1 MTGAGDRLCRDCGAF
16 GADAPAGRCG
26 NCGSPR
32 IVAHAELASLEVAH
46 VDCDAFYAAVEKRD
60 RPELRDRP
68 VIVGGGR
75 RGVVSTACYMA
86 RLYGVG
92 SAMPMFKALAAC
104 PDAAVLPPDMS
115 KYRAVGAEVRA
126 LMRSAGAQ
134 VQPVSIDEAY
144 LDFSAVGAAA
154 ERLAEF
160 SRRVENDLGITVS
173 IGLSHNKL
181 LAKLAS
187 DIDKPRGF
195 SVIGRAEAREFLA
208 PLPVRKLWGVGPSLA
223 RRLQRDGVSIVAQL
237 QGRSADELA
246 RRYGSVG
253 RQLAAYAV
261 GEDDRRVEP
270 GGEMKSVSC
279 ETTFDSD
286 TGDAAVLETVLAG
299 LCERVARRLARGGLA
314 GQCVVLK
321 LKTGDF
327 RLRTRSA
334 TLSTATRRAGV
345 IAAAG
350 RRLLQRE
357 ADGTRYRLLGVGV
370 QKLSPAGNADPA
382 DMLEGAPDAAVSTPE
397 AGRTR
402 PP

>member
-1 MTGAGDRLCRDCGAF
+1 MTGARDRLCRDCGAF

-32 IVAHAELASLEVAH
+32 VVAHAELASLEVAH

-60 RPELRDRP
+60 RPELRDKP

-75 RGVVSTACYMA
+75 RGVVSTACYVA

-92 SAMPMFKALAAC
+92 SAMPMFRALAAC
-104 PDAAVLPPDMS
+104 PDAIVLPPDMS

-126 LMRSAGAQ
+126 LMRSVGAQ

-144 LDFSAVGAAA
+144 LDFAAAGGAA
-154 ERLAEF
+154 ERLDEF
-160 SRRVENDLGITVS
+160 SRRVENELGITVS
-173 IGLSHNKL
+173 IGLSYNKL

-195 SVIGRAEAREFLA
+195 SVIGRAGAREFLA

-223 RRLQRDGVSIVAQL
+223 RRLQRDGIGVVAQL

-253 RQLAAYAV
+253 RQLAAYAA

-270 GGEMKSVSC
+270 RGETKSVSC

-299 LCERVARRLARGGLA
+299 LCGRVARRLARGGLA

-334 TLSTATRRAGV
+334 TLSAATRRAEV

-350 RRLLQRE
+350 RRLLRRE

-370 QKLSPAGNADPA
+370 QKLSPAGEAEPV
-382 DMLEGAPDAAVSTPE
+382 DMLDGTPDAAFSTPE

-402 PP
+402 SP

>member
-1 MTGAGDRLCRDCGAF
+1 MTGARDRLCRDCGAF

-32 IVAHAELASLEVAH
+32 VVAHAELASLEVAH

-60 RPELRDRP
+60 RPELRDKP

-75 RGVVSTACYMA
+75 RGVVSTACYVA

-92 SAMPMFKALAAC
+92 SAMPMFRALAAC
-104 PDAAVLPPDMS
+104 PDAIVLPPDMS

-144 LDFSAVGAAA
+144 LDFAAAGGAA
-154 ERLAEF
+154 ERLDEF
-160 SRRVENDLGITVS
+160 SRRVENELGITVS
-173 IGLSHNKL
+173 IGLSYNKL

-195 SVIGRAEAREFLA
+195 SVIGRAGAREFLA

-223 RRLQRDGVSIVAQL
+223 RRLQRDGIGVVAQL

-253 RQLAAYAV
+253 RQLAAYAA

-270 GGEMKSVSC
+270 RGETKSVSC

-299 LCERVARRLARGGLA
+299 LCGRVARRLARGGLA

-334 TLSTATRRAGV
+334 TLSAATRRAEV

-350 RRLLQRE
+350 RRLLRRE

-370 QKLSPAGNADPA
+370 QKLSPAGEAEPA
-382 DMLEGAPDAAVSTPE
+382 DMLDGTPDAAFSTPE

-402 PP
+402 SP

>member
-1 MTGAGDRLCRDCGAF
+1 MTGARDRLCRDCGAF

-32 IVAHAELASLEVAH
+32 VVAHAELASLEVAH

-60 RPELRDRP
+60 RPELRNKP

-75 RGVVSTACYMA
+75 RGVVSTACYVA

-92 SAMPMFKALAAC
+92 SAMPMFRALAAC
-104 PDAAVLPPDMS
+104 PDAIVLPPDMS

-144 LDFSAVGAAA
+144 LDFAAAGGAA
-154 ERLAEF
+154 ERLDEF
-160 SRRVENDLGITVS
+160 SRRVENELGITVS
-173 IGLSHNKL
+173 IGLSYNKL

-195 SVIGRAEAREFLA
+195 SVIGRAGAREFLA

-223 RRLQRDGVSIVAQL
+223 RRLQRDGIGVVAQL

-253 RQLAAYAV
+253 RQLAAYAA

-270 GGEMKSVSC
+270 RGETKSVSC

-299 LCERVARRLARGGLA
+299 LCGRVARRLARGGLA

-334 TLSTATRRAGV
+334 TLSAATRRAEV

-350 RRLLQRE
+350 RWLLRRE

-370 QKLSPAGNADPA
+370 QKLSPAGEAEPV
-382 DMLEGAPDAAVSTPE
+382 DMLDGTPDAAFSTPE

-402 PP
+402 SP

>member
-144 LDFSAVGAAA
+144 LDFAAAGGAA

-160 SRRVENDLGITVS
+160 SRRVESDLGITVS

-223 RRLQRDGVSIVAQL
+223 RRLQRDGVSVVGQL

-270 GGEMKSVSC
+270 RGETKSVSC

-299 LCERVARRLARGGLA
+299 LCERVARRLAHGGLA

-350 RRLLQRE
+350 RRLLRRE

-370 QKLSPAGNADPA
+370 QKLSPAGDADPA
-382 DMLEGAPDAAVSTPE
+382 DMLEGAPDAAFSTPE
-397 AGRTR
+397 AGRTQ

>member
-1 MTGAGDRLCRDCGAF
+1 MTGARDRLCRDCGAF

-32 IVAHAELASLEVAH
+32 VVAHAELASLEVAH

-60 RPELRDRP
+60 RPELRDKP

-75 RGVVSTACYMA
+75 RGVVSTACYVA

-92 SAMPMFKALAAC
+92 SAMPMFRALAAC
-104 PDAAVLPPDMS
+104 PDAIVLPPDMS

-144 LDFSAVGAAA
+144 LDFAAAGGAA
-154 ERLAEF
+154 ERLDEF
-160 SRRVENDLGITVS
+160 SRRVENELGITVS
-173 IGLSHNKL
+173 IGLSYNKL

-195 SVIGRAEAREFLA
+195 SVIGRAGAREFLA

-223 RRLQRDGVSIVAQL
+223 RRLQRDGIGVVAQL

-253 RQLAAYAV
+253 RQLAAYAA

-270 GGEMKSVSC
+270 RGETKSVSC

-299 LCERVARRLARGGLA
+299 LCGRVARRLARGGLA
-314 GQCVVLK
+314 GQCVVIK

-334 TLSTATRRAGV
+334 TLSAATRRAEV

-350 RRLLQRE
+350 RRLLRRE

-370 QKLSPAGNADPA
+370 QKLSPAGEAEPA
-382 DMLEGAPDAAVSTPE
+382 DMLDGTPDAAFSTPE

-402 PP
+402 SP

>member
-1 MTGAGDRLCRDCGAF
+1 MTGATDRLCRDCGAF

-60 RPELRDRP
+60 RPELRDKP

-75 RGVVSTACYMA
+75 RGVVSTACYVA

-104 PDAAVLPPDMS
+104 PDAIVLPPDMS

-126 LMRSAGAQ
+126 LMRSVGAQ

-144 LDFSAVGAAA
+144 LDFAAAGGAA
-154 ERLAEF
+154 ERLDEF

-173 IGLSHNKL
+173 IGLSYNKL

-195 SVIGRAEAREFLA
+195 SVIGRAGARDFLA

-223 RRLQRDGVSIVAQL
+223 RRLQRDGIGVVAQL

-246 RRYGSVG
+246 RRYGSIG
-253 RQLAAYAV
+253 RQLAAYAA

-270 GGEMKSVSC
+270 RGETKSVSC

-299 LCERVARRLARGGLA
+299 LCGRVARRLARGGLA
-314 GQCVVLK
+314 GQCVVIK
-321 LKTGDF
+321 LKTEDF

-334 TLSTATRRAGV
+334 TLSAATRRAEV

-350 RRLLQRE
+350 RRLLRRE

-370 QKLSPAGNADPA
+370 QKLSPAGEAEPA
-382 DMLEGAPDAAVSTPE
+382 DMLDGTPDAAFSTPE

-402 PP
+402 SP

>member
-144 LDFSAVGAAA
+144 LDFAAAGGAA

-160 SRRVENDLGITVS
+160 SRRVESDLGITVS

-223 RRLQRDGVSIVAQL
+223 RRLQRDGVSVVGQL

-270 GGEMKSVSC
+270 RGETKSVSC

-299 LCERVARRLARGGLA
+299 LCERVARRLAHGGLA

-334 TLSTATRRAGV
+334 TLSTATRRAEV
-345 IAAAG
+345 IADAG
-350 RRLLQRE
+350 RRLLRRE

-370 QKLSPAGNADPA
+370 QKLGPAGDADPA
-382 DMLEGAPDAAVSTPE
+382 DMLEGAPGAAFSTPE
-397 AGRTR
+397 AGRTQ

>member
-1 MTGAGDRLCRDCGAF
+1 M
-16 GADAPAGRCG
+16 
-26 NCGSPR
+26 
-32 IVAHAELASLEVAH
+32 VAHAELATLEVAH

-60 RPELRDRP
+60 RPELRDKP

-75 RGVVSTACYMA
+75 RGVVSTACYVA

-104 PDAAVLPPDMS
+104 PDAIVLPPDMA
-115 KYRAVGAEVRA
+115 KYRVVGGEVRA
-126 LMRSAGAQ
+126 LMRDAGAR

-144 LDFSAVGAAA
+144 LDFSATGGAA
-154 ERLAEF
+154 ERLGEF
-160 SRRVENDLGITVS
+160 ARRVESALGITVS

-187 DIDKPRGF
+187 DLDKPRGF
-195 SVIGRAEAREFLA
+195 SVIGRAETQRFLA
-208 PLPVRKLWGVGPSLA
+208 PLPVRQLWGVGPSLA
-223 RRLQRDGVSIVAQL
+223 RRLQRDGVNTVGQL

-246 RRYGSVG
+246 RRYGSIG

-261 GEDDRRVEP
+261 GEDDRRVESR
-270 GGEMKSVSC
+270 GETKSVSC
-279 ETTFDSD
+279 ETTFESD
-286 TGDAAVLETVLAG
+286 TGDIAALEAVLAG
-299 LCERVARRLARGGLA
+299 LCERVALRLVRGGLA

-334 TLSTATRRAGV
+334 TLATATQSAET

-350 RRLLQRE
+350 GRLLRRE
-357 ADGTRYRLLGVGV
+357 ADGTPYRLLGIGV
-370 QKLSPAGNADPA
+370 QKLHSAGDAAPV
-382 DMLEGAPDAAVSTPE
+382 DMLEVSTPR

-402 PP
+402 SP

>member
-1 MTGAGDRLCRDCGAF
+1 MTGARDRLCRDCGAF
-16 GADAPAGRCG
+16 GAGAPAGRCG

-32 IVAHAELASLEVAH
+32 VVAHAELASLEVAH

-60 RPELRDRP
+60 RPELRDKP

-75 RGVVSTACYMA
+75 RGVVSTACYVA

-92 SAMPMFKALAAC
+92 SAMPMFRALAAC
-104 PDAAVLPPDMS
+104 PDAIVLPPDMS
-115 KYRAVGAEVRA
+115 KYRVVGAEVRA
-126 LMRSAGAQ
+126 LMRSVGAQ

-144 LDFSAVGAAA
+144 LDFAAAGGAA
-154 ERLAEF
+154 ERLDEF
-160 SRRVENDLGITVS
+160 SRRVENELGITVS
-173 IGLSHNKL
+173 IGLSYNKL

-195 SVIGRAEAREFLA
+195 SVIGRAGAREFLA

-223 RRLQRDGVSIVAQL
+223 RRLQRDGIGVVAQL
-237 QGRSADELA
+237 QGRSADELT
-246 RRYGSVG
+246 RRYGSIG
-253 RQLAAYAV
+253 RQLAAYAA

-270 GGEMKSVSC
+270 RGETKSVSC

-299 LCERVARRLARGGLA
+299 LCGRVARRLARGGLA
-314 GQCVVLK
+314 GQCVVIK

-327 RLRTRSA
+327 RMRTRSA
-334 TLSTATRRAGV
+334 TLSAATRRAEV

-350 RRLLQRE
+350 RRLLRRE

-370 QKLSPAGNADPA
+370 QKLSPAGEAEPA
-382 DMLEGAPDAAVSTPE
+382 DMLDGTPDAAFSTPE
-397 AGRTR
+397 AGRTQS
-402 PP
+402 P

>member
-1 MTGAGDRLCRDCGAF
+1 MTGARDRLCRDCGAF

-32 IVAHAELASLEVAH
+32 VVAHAELASLEVAH

-60 RPELRDRP
+60 RPELRDKP

-75 RGVVSTACYMA
+75 RGVVSTACYVA

-92 SAMPMFKALAAC
+92 SAMPMFRALAAC
-104 PDAAVLPPDMS
+104 PDAIVLPPDMS

-144 LDFSAVGAAA
+144 LDFAAAGGAA
-154 ERLAEF
+154 ERLDEF
-160 SRRVENDLGITVS
+160 SRRVENELGITVS
-173 IGLSHNKL
+173 IGLSYNKL

-195 SVIGRAEAREFLA
+195 SVIGRAGAREFLA

-223 RRLQRDGVSIVAQL
+223 RRLQRDGIGVVAQL

-253 RQLAAYAV
+253 RQLAAYAA

-270 GGEMKSVSC
+270 RGETKSVSC

-299 LCERVARRLARGGLA
+299 LCGRVARRLARGGLA

-334 TLSTATRRAGV
+334 TLSAATRRAEV

-350 RRLLQRE
+350 RWLLRRE

-370 QKLSPAGNADPA
+370 QKLSPAGEAEPV
-382 DMLEGAPDAAVSTPE
+382 DMLDGTPDAAFSTPE

-402 PP
+402 SP

>member
-1 MTGAGDRLCRDCGAF
+1 MTGARDRLCRDCGAF

-32 IVAHAELASLEVAH
+32 VVAHAELASLEVAH

-60 RPELRDRP
+60 RPELRDKP

-75 RGVVSTACYMA
+75 RGVVSTACYVA

-92 SAMPMFKALAAC
+92 SAMPMFRALAAC
-104 PDAAVLPPDMS
+104 PDAIVLPPDMS

-144 LDFSAVGAAA
+144 LDFAAAGGAA
-154 ERLAEF
+154 ERLDEF
-160 SRRVENDLGITVS
+160 SRRVENELGITVS
-173 IGLSHNKL
+173 IGLSYNKL

-195 SVIGRAEAREFLA
+195 SVIGRAGAREFLA

-223 RRLQRDGVSIVAQL
+223 RRLQRDGIGVVAQL

-253 RQLAAYAV
+253 RQLAAYAA

-270 GGEMKSVSC
+270 RGETKSVSC

-286 TGDAAVLETVLAG
+286 TGDAAVLETVLSG
-299 LCERVARRLARGGLA
+299 LCGRVARRLARGGLA

-334 TLSTATRRAGV
+334 TLSAATRRAEV

-350 RRLLQRE
+350 RRLLRRE

-370 QKLSPAGNADPA
+370 QKLSPAGEAEPV
-382 DMLEGAPDAAVSTPE
+382 DMLDGTPDAAFSTPE

-402 PP
+402 SP

>member
-1 MTGAGDRLCRDCGAF
+1 MTGARDRLCRDCGAF
-16 GADAPAGRCG
+16 GVDAPAGRCG

-75 RGVVSTACYMA
+75 RGVVSTACYVA

-92 SAMPMFKALAAC
+92 SAMPMFRALAAC
-104 PDAAVLPPDMS
+104 PDAAVLPPDMP

-144 LDFSAVGAAA
+144 LDFAATGGAA
-154 ERLAEF
+154 ERLDKF
-160 SRRVENDLGITVS
+160 SRRVESDLGITVS

-187 DIDKPRGF
+187 DLDKPRGF

-223 RRLQRDGVSIVAQL
+223 RRLQRDGIGVIGQL
-237 QGRSADELA
+237 QGRSADELT

-270 GGEMKSVSC
+270 RGETKSVSC

-299 LCERVARRLARGGLA
+299 LCERVARRLARNGLA

-370 QKLSPAGNADPA
+370 QKLSPADEAGPS
-382 DMLEGAPDAAVSTPE
+382 DMLEGAPGAAFSTPE

>member
-1 MTGAGDRLCRDCGAF
+1 MTGARDRLCRDCGAF

-32 IVAHAELASLEVAH
+32 VVAHAELASLEVAH

-60 RPELRDRP
+60 RPELRDKP

-75 RGVVSTACYMA
+75 RGVVSTACYVA

-92 SAMPMFKALAAC
+92 SAMPMFRALAAC
-104 PDAAVLPPDMS
+104 PDAIVLPPDMS

-126 LMRSAGAQ
+126 LMRSVGAQ

-144 LDFSAVGAAA
+144 LDFAATGGAA
-154 ERLAEF
+154 ERLDEF

-173 IGLSHNKL
+173 IGLSYNKL

-195 SVIGRAEAREFLA
+195 SVIGRAGACEFLA

-223 RRLQRDGVSIVAQL
+223 RRLQRDGIGVVAQL
-237 QGRSADELA
+237 QGRSADELT
-246 RRYGSVG
+246 RRYGSIG
-253 RQLAAYAV
+253 RQLAAYAA

-270 GGEMKSVSC
+270 RGETKSVSC

-299 LCERVARRLARGGLA
+299 LCGRVARRLARGGLA
-314 GQCVVLK
+314 GQCVVIK

-334 TLSTATRRAGV
+334 TLSAATRRAEV

-350 RRLLQRE
+350 RRLLRRE

-370 QKLSPAGNADPA
+370 QKLSPAGEAEPA
-382 DMLEGAPDAAVSTPE
+382 DMLDGTPDAAFSTPE

-402 PP
+402 SP

>member
-1 MTGAGDRLCRDCGAF
+1 MTGARDRLCRDCGAF

-32 IVAHAELASLEVAH
+32 VVAHAELASLEVAH

-60 RPELRDRP
+60 RPELRDKP

-75 RGVVSTACYMA
+75 RGVVSTACYVA

-92 SAMPMFKALAAC
+92 SAMPMFRALAAC
-104 PDAAVLPPDMS
+104 PDAIVLPPDMS

-126 LMRSAGAQ
+126 LMRSVGAQ

-144 LDFSAVGAAA
+144 LDFAATGGAA
-154 ERLAEF
+154 ERLDEF
-160 SRRVENDLGITVS
+160 SRRVENELGITVS
-173 IGLSHNKL
+173 VGLSYNKL

-195 SVIGRAEAREFLA
+195 SVIGRAGARDFLA

-223 RRLQRDGVSIVAQL
+223 RRLQRDGIGVVAQL

-246 RRYGSVG
+246 RRYGSIG
-253 RQLAAYAV
+253 RQLAAYAA

-270 GGEMKSVSC
+270 RGETKSVSC

-299 LCERVARRLARGGLA
+299 LCGRVARRLARGGLA
-314 GQCVVLK
+314 GQCVVIK

-334 TLSTATRRAGV
+334 TLSAATRRAEV

-350 RRLLQRE
+350 RRLLRRE

-370 QKLSPAGNADPA
+370 QKLSPAGEAEPA
-382 DMLEGAPDAAVSTPE
+382 DMLDGTPDAAFSTPE

-402 PP
+402 SP

>member
-1 MTGAGDRLCRDCGAF
+1 MTGARDRLCRDCGAF

-26 NCGSPR
+26 HCGSPR
-32 IVAHAELASLEVAH
+32 VVAHAELASLEVAH

-60 RPELRDRP
+60 RPELRDKP

-75 RGVVSTACYMA
+75 RGVVSTACYVA

-92 SAMPMFKALAAC
+92 SAMPMFRALAAC
-104 PDAAVLPPDMS
+104 PDAIVLPPDMS

-144 LDFSAVGAAA
+144 LDFAATGGAA
-154 ERLAEF
+154 ERLDEF

-173 IGLSHNKL
+173 IGLSYNKL

-195 SVIGRAEAREFLA
+195 SVIGRAGARDFLA

-223 RRLQRDGVSIVAQL
+223 RRLQRDGIGVVAQL

-246 RRYGSVG
+246 RRYGSIG
-253 RQLAAYAV
+253 RQLAAYAA

-270 GGEMKSVSC
+270 RGETKSVSC

-299 LCERVARRLARGGLA
+299 LCGRVARRLARGGLA
-314 GQCVVLK
+314 GQCVVIK

-334 TLSTATRRAGV
+334 TLSAATRRAEV

-350 RRLLQRE
+350 RRLLRRE

-370 QKLSPAGNADPA
+370 QKLSPAGEAEPA
-382 DMLEGAPDAAVSTPE
+382 DMLDGAPDAAFSTPE

-402 PP
+402 SP

>member
-1 MTGAGDRLCRDCGAF
+1 MTGARNRLCRDCGAF

-32 IVAHAELASLEVAH
+32 VVAHAELASLEVAH

-60 RPELRDRP
+60 RPELRDKP

-75 RGVVSTACYMA
+75 RGVVSTACYVA

-92 SAMPMFKALAAC
+92 SAMPMFRALAAC
-104 PDAAVLPPDMS
+104 PDAIVLPPDMS

-126 LMRSAGAQ
+126 LMRSVGAQ

-144 LDFSAVGAAA
+144 LDFAATGGAA
-154 ERLAEF
+154 ERLDEF
-160 SRRVENDLGITVS
+160 SRRVENELGITVS
-173 IGLSHNKL
+173 IGLSYNKL

-195 SVIGRAEAREFLA
+195 SVIGRAGARDFLA

-223 RRLQRDGVSIVAQL
+223 RRLQRDGIGVVAQL
-237 QGRSADELA
+237 QGRSADELT
-246 RRYGSVG
+246 RRYGSIG
-253 RQLAAYAV
+253 RQLAAYAA

-270 GGEMKSVSC
+270 RGETKSVSC

-299 LCERVARRLARGGLA
+299 LCGRVARRLARSGLA
-314 GQCVVLK
+314 GQCVVIK

-334 TLSTATRRAGV
+334 KLSAATRRAEV

-350 RRLLQRE
+350 RRLLRRE

-370 QKLSPAGNADPA
+370 QKLSPAGEAEPA
-382 DMLEGAPDAAVSTPE
+382 DMLDGTPDAAFSTPE

-402 PP
+402 SP

>member
-1 MTGAGDRLCRDCGAF
+1 MTGARDRLCRDCGAF

-32 IVAHAELASLEVAH
+32 VVAHAELASLEVAH

-60 RPELRDRP
+60 RPELRDKP

-75 RGVVSTACYMA
+75 RGVVSTACYVA

-92 SAMPMFKALAAC
+92 SAMPMFRALAAC
-104 PDAAVLPPDMS
+104 PDAIVLPPDMS

-144 LDFSAVGAAA
+144 LDFAAAGGAAK
-154 ERLAEF
+154 RLDEF
-160 SRRVENDLGITVS
+160 SRRVENELGITVS
-173 IGLSHNKL
+173 IGLSYNKL

-195 SVIGRAEAREFLA
+195 SVIGRAGAREFLA

-223 RRLQRDGVSIVAQL
+223 RRLQRDGIGVVAQL

-253 RQLAAYAV
+253 RQLAAYAA

-270 GGEMKSVSC
+270 RGETKSVSC

-299 LCERVARRLARGGLA
+299 LCGRVARRLARGGLA
-314 GQCVVLK
+314 GQCVVIK

-334 TLSTATRRAGV
+334 TLSAATRRAEV

-350 RRLLQRE
+350 RRLLRRE

-370 QKLSPAGNADPA
+370 QKLSPAGEAEPA
-382 DMLEGAPDAAVSTPE
+382 DMLDGTPDAAFSTPE

-402 PP
+402 SP